1 MPQFAYLEKEAEEMT
16 AKADRILKNA
26 KVYSVT
32 LDDQVIRADAV
43 GISDGKIIFVGSNQD
58 AEAYIGEDTVVT
70 DCEGKSV
77 LPGFGDA
84 HMHFAWS
91 AKKYAVADVANIV
104 DKKKDTPDD
113 VIKKIQGVLKDYA
126 EEHKNY
132 AVIQGI
138 GWDRF
143 WFLGALQG
151 ITRPFTR
158 HDLDAAVP
166 DRPVVML
173 SYCGHVMVLNTKA
186 IEAAGLSA
194 DTPEPD
200 NGIIR
205 READGYPDGYIQE
218 PDLMT
223 RIMAAIP
230 GYAVTKEQNMEA
242 MLKCQEAFFQ
252 NGTTLGADLLG
263 DEENYTYIK
272 EMAEEGI
279 LKVRMN
285 GVHTVYNDDWEE
297 DYAKENA
304 EWGKYN
310 VEDVFKVDTIKYFV
324 DGTPAMLVPYTEEF
338 CKESGMPAEYKGDF
352 LWDYDN
358 LMKSMETVRKDGHNI
373 HVHAMGDY
381 GAQATIDC
389 MINAQKYNDGRDLRD
404 AIAHCSFV
412 TPEDRK
418 RMGEHNII
426 GSIQP
431 YWMSGCLEATPEY
444 LLMLGL
450 ERAKEA
456 FLCKSYMDAGVR
468 CAFGSDFPVT
478 PINPFQGMQI
488 AITRRETPLDPN
500 YEIAKDATC
509 YNPEDCITLQQAIQA
524 FTINT
529 AYQWHLEDVTGSIEV
544 GKSADLVLIDHD
556 IEATPAEELYT
567 IKVLETLLRGETVYK
582 A

>member
-1 MPQFAYLEKEAEEMT
+1 MT

-32 LDDQVIRADAV
+32 LDNQVIRADAV
-43 GISDGKIIFVGSNQD
+43 GIADGKIIFVGSDQD
-58 AEAYIGEDTVVT
+58 AEKYIGEDTVVT
-70 DCEGKSV
+70 DCEGKSI

-91 AKKYAVADVANIV
+91 AKKYAVADVSNIV
-104 DKKKDTPDD
+104 DKKHDTPEDA
-113 VIKKIQGVLKDYA
+113 IRKIQKALKDYA
-126 EEHKNY
+126 DAHKNY

-143 WFLGALQG
+143 WFLGGLQG
-151 ITRPFTR
+151 MTRPFTR
-158 HDLDAAVP
+158 HDLDAVVP

-194 DTPEPD
+194 DTPDPES
-200 NGIIR
+200 GTIR
-205 READGYPDGYIQE
+205 REEDGYPDGYIQE
-218 PDLMT
+218 PDLMNRVLA
-223 RIMAAIP
+223 RIP
-230 GYAVTKEQNMEA
+230 NYAFTEEQNKEA
-242 MLKCQEAFFQ
+242 MLKCQEVFFK

-263 DEENYTYIK
+263 DEENYSCIK
-272 EMAEEGI
+272 KMAEEGT

-285 GVHTVYNDDWEE
+285 GVLTIYNDDWEE
-297 DYAKENA
+297 VYAKENA
-304 EWGKYN
+304 EWGKYD
-310 VEDVFKVDTIKYFV
+310 VDDVFKVETIKYFV
-324 DGTPAMLVPYTEEF
+324 DGTPAMIEPYTDEF
-338 CKESGMPAEYKGDF
+338 CKESGIPAGYKGDF

-358 LMKSMETVRKDGHNI
+358 LMRSMETVRKDGHNI

-404 AIAHCSFV
+404 AMAHCSFV
-412 TPEDRK
+412 TPEDIA
-418 RMGEHNII
+418 RMGEHKII
-426 GSIQP
+426 GSVQP
-431 YWMSGCLEATPEY
+431 YWMIGCIDEAPEY
-444 LLMLGL
+444 IMMLGL
-450 ERAKEA
+450 ERAKRA
-456 FLCKSYMDAGVR
+456 FLGKSFMDAGVR

-478 PINPFQGMQI
+478 PINPFQGMQV
-488 AITRRETPLDPN
+488 AMTRRDTPIDPL
-500 YEIAKDATC
+500 YEISKDMEC
-509 YNPEDCITLQQAIQA
+509 YNPEDAIDLQQAIQA

-556 IEATPAEELYT
+556 IEATPATELYT
-567 IKVLETLLRGETVYK
+567 IKVLETVLRGETVYK